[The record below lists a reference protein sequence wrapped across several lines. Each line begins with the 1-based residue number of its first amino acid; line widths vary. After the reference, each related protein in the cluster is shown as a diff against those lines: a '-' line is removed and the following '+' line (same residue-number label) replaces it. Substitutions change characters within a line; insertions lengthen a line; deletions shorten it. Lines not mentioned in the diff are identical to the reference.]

1 MRRRLRGETGSATLE
16 LVVWGPVL
24 LLIAS
29 VIVLAGR
36 VAQASQTVEVAAAEA
51 ARAASAAGTQPQA
64 RDRAA
69 DAAAAALSS
78 AGLRCATTSVAVDT
92 SQWVRPAGTPGRV
105 TATVRCLVEFGDL
118 SIPVIPGSKTVTGQG
133 SSSLD
138 TYRTRP

>member
-36 VAQASQTVEVAAAEA
+36 VAQASQTVEVAAAA
-51 ARAASAAGTQPQA
+51 AAGAASAAGTQPQA

-78 AGLRCATTSVAVDT
+78 AGLRCATTSVVVDT
-92 SQWVRPAGTPGRV
+92 SQWARPAGTPGRI
-105 TATVRCLVEFGDL
+105 TATVRCRVQLGDL